1 MITFFFFFWPQG
13 LFRAETADR
22 VNLMKQIHVQLQD
35 SVSVCE
41 GTYRTTGSKYTMSQ
55 NPMSGS
61 EYRRDSCC
69 DAGLGVLE
77 LLEKEAICSPGS

>member
-1 MITFFFFFWPQG
+1 
-13 LFRAETADR
+13 
-22 VNLMKQIHVQLQD
+22 MKQIHVQLQD

-41 GTYRTTGSKYTMSQ
+41 GTYRTTGSKYTISQ

-77 LLEKEAICSPGS
+77 LLEKAAICSPGS